1 MIGNAL
7 SALKTFGVAARAL
20 DDEGL
25 TIEIRNRG
33 KPAVAVGRNAHSLV
47 LDKVYGPI
55 KVKSFKEVVELMGK
69 IAAGTQEED
78 VSRD

>member
-1 MIGNAL
+1 MINNAL
-7 SALKTFGVAARAL
+7 SALKTFGAAARAL

-33 KPAVAVGRNAHSLV
+33 QTAVVIGRNANTLL

-55 KVKSFKEVVELMGK
+55 QVKSFKQVVELVGSL
-69 IAAGTQEED
+69 TT
-78 VSRD
+78 

>member
-1 MIGNAL
+1 MINNAL
-7 SALKTFGVAARAL
+7 SALKTFGTAARTL

-33 KPAVAVGRNAHSLV
+33 NTAIVIGRNARSLL

-55 KVKSFKEVVELMGK
+55 QVKSFKEVVELVGK
-69 IAAGTQEED
+69 LAAGT
-78 VSRD
+78 

>member
-1 MIGNAL
+1 MINNAL
-7 SALKTFGVAARAL
+7 SALKTFGAAARAL

-33 KPAVAVGRNAHSLV
+33 NPAVAVGRNAHSLV

-55 KVKSFKEVVELMGK
+55 KVRSFKEVIELVGK
-69 IAAGTQEED
+69 LAAGTQED
-78 VSRD
+78 MSRD

>member
-1 MIGNAL
+1 MINNAL
-7 SALKTFGVAARAL
+7 SALKTVGAIAHAL

-33 KPAVAVGRNAHSLV
+33 NPAVAIGRNAHSVV

-55 KVKSFKEVVELMGK
+55 KVRNFKEAVELFGK
-69 IAAGTQEED
+69 IVAG
-78 VSRD
+78 S

>member
-1 MIGNAL
+1 MINDTL
-7 SALKTFGVAARAL
+7 SALKTVGAVARAL

-33 KPAVAVGRNAHSLV
+33 NPAVAIGRNAHSLL

-55 KVKSFKEVVELMGK
+55 KVRSFKEVVELLGK
-69 IAAGTQEED
+69 VAAGT
-78 VSRD
+78 

>member
-1 MIGNAL
+1 MINNAL
-7 SALKTFGVAARAL
+7 SALKTVGAVAHAL

-33 KPAVAVGRNAHSLV
+33 NPAVSIGRNAHSLL

-55 KVKSFKEVVELMGK
+55 KVRSFKEVVELFGK
-69 IAAGTQEED
+69 IAAGT
-78 VSRD
+78 

>member
-1 MIGNAL
+1 MINNAL

-25 TIEIRNRG
+25 TIEIRNKGRA
-33 KPAVAVGRNAHSLV
+33 AVVIGRNAHSLL

-55 KVKSFKEVVELMGK
+55 QIKSFKEVVELIGK
-69 IAAGTQEED
+69 LA
-78 VSRD
+78 V

>member
-1 MIGNAL
+1 MINNAL
-7 SALKTFGVAARAL
+7 SALKAFGAAARAL

-33 KPAVAVGRNAHSLV
+33 NPAVAVGRNAHSLV

-55 KVKSFKEVVELMGK
+55 KVRSFKEVVELVGK
-69 IAAGTQEED
+69 LAAGTQED
-78 VSRD
+78 ASRD

>member
-1 MIGNAL
+1 MINNAL

-20 DDEGL
+20 DEEGL

-33 KPAVAVGRNAHSLV
+33 NPAVAIGHNAHSLV

-55 KVKSFKEVVELMGK
+55 KVRSFKEVIELVGK
-69 IAAGTQEED
+69 LAAGT
-78 VSRD
+78 

>member
-1 MIGNAL
+1 VQQASEEMINNAL

-20 DDEGL
+20 DEEGL

-33 KPAVAVGRNAHSLV
+33 NPAVAIGRNAHSLV

-55 KVKSFKEVVELMGK
+55 KVRSFKEVIELVGK
-69 IAAGTQEED
+69 LAAGT
-78 VSRD
+78 

>member
-1 MIGNAL
+1 MINNAL

-25 TIEIRNRG
+25 TIEIRNQG
-33 KPAVAVGRNAHSLV
+33 NPAVAIGRNAHSLV

-55 KVKSFKEVVELMGK
+55 KVRSFKEVIELVGK
-69 IAAGTQEED
+69 LAAGT
-78 VSRD
+78 

>member
-1 MIGNAL
+1 MINNAL
-7 SALKTFGVAARAL
+7 AALKAFGAAARAL

-33 KPAVAVGRNAHSLV
+33 NPAVAVGRNAHSLV

-55 KVKSFKEVVELMGK
+55 KVRSFKEVVELVGK
-69 IAAGTQEED
+69 LAAGTQED

>member
-1 MIGNAL
+1 MINNAL
-7 SALKTFGVAARAL
+7 SALKTFGAAARAL

-33 KPAVAVGRNAHSLV
+33 QTAVVIGRNANTLL

-55 KVKSFKEVVELMGK
+55 QVKSFKQVIELVGSLT
-69 IAAGTQEED
+69 A
-78 VSRD
+78 

>member
-33 KPAVAVGRNAHSLV
+33 KPAVAVGRNAQSLV

-55 KVKSFKEVVELMGK
+55 KVRSFKEVVELMGK
-69 IAAGTQEED
+69 IVAGTQEED

>member
-1 MIGNAL
+1 MINNAL
-7 SALKTFGVAARAL
+7 AALKAFGAAARAL

-33 KPAVAVGRNAHSLV
+33 NPAVAVGRNAHSLV

-55 KVKSFKEVVELMGK
+55 KVRSFKEVVELVGK
-69 IAAGTQEED
+69 LAAGT
-78 VSRD
+78 

>member
-1 MIGNAL
+1 MINNAL
-7 SALKTFGVAARAL
+7 SALKTFGTAARAL

-33 KPAVAVGRNAHSLV
+33 NTAIVIGRNARSLF

-55 KVKSFKEVVELMGK
+55 QVKSFKEVVELVGK
-69 IAAGTQEED
+69 LAAGT
-78 VSRD
+78 